1 MQTYQ
6 RKQRS
11 KALNLVNLRLA
22 KDRRVR
28 ATAQYYFT
36 LGLMLGL
43 IVAGIA
49 VGLIVGFGIVAGIV
63 ALVLRGG

>member
-43 IVAGIA
+43 IVAGI
-49 VGLIVGFGIVAGIV
+49 V